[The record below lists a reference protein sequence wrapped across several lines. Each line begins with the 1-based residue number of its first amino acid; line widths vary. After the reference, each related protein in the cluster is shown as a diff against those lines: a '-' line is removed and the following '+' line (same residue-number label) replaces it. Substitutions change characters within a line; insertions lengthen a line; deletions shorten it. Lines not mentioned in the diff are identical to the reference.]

1 MYASKL
7 ILLHSI
13 CFNLNS
19 LCSEPELYSVWMI
32 FVETEL
38 TVKVIPRYYKPN
50 DSMYSQDVSS
60 VTY

>member
-1 MYASKL
+1 MYVYASKL

-38 TVKVIPRYYKPN
+38 TVKVIPRYNRLVYIN
-50 DSMYSQDVSS
+50 RMTQCTV
-60 VTY
+60 